1 MKKYRS
7 LALICALALIITGCK
22 AQSAGSDPSGAASA
36 PTAEASI
43 PTAEASAPT
52 VEAID
57 DININVDV
65 TSAAHTTAATTTA
78 ATTTEATTTE
88 ATTITVPEIAD
99 PVELQSYTIG
109 NDLAQFTFDAPEG
122 LEFEEQS
129 SSIAQQVMFESY
141 AYYSDE
147 GRENGYTIGAVRVD
161 FDYTL
166 GQPQE
171 LLDYLGYP
179 GDFNIKT
186 EFFSE
191 TTESGTAYDLVVL
204 ELYTDENMQEYSSVG
219 MVGFYPMQNG
229 VLFFGYEIHSQE
241 NYDYYYSTQKQTLN
255 SLVISENAYPQPD
268 EELSGELQTVVCE
281 EYNCTFPVLKE
292 FEYWEDDDAATM
304 WSGMTADDMNAVVA
318 GFEADV
324 YYKDIYEEF
333 TYETDT
339 QQGYTVL
346 YSDYMQTYDGK
357 EFGFAELTFPDFTC
371 LYALYNVDGGTYIIS
386 YNFMDECDAETKGL
400 IIESFKGFKITAPDV
415 EASDAFCKVSVE
427 NCSFRV
433 LNGFTYFC
441 DGIESEEIIWQGIH
455 DNNKDHFFA
464 YHCTYHSYKKELA
477 DQKYYK
483 EQTDSAFS
491 IEYDTTYNGTE
502 FTILCQTLYEDE
514 EQGFVKF
521 IAIRAMYPAEDGF
534 YALEYCLDENN
545 SQQFIDLI
553 HESFK
558 SFEISE

>member
-36 PTAEASI
+36 PTAEASAS
-43 PTAEASAPT
+43 TAEANGDTDAQ
-52 VEAID
+52 
-57 DININVDV
+57 V
-65 TSAAHTTAATTTA
+65 TNAANTTTA
-78 ATTTEATTTE
+78 TTAEMTTTEVS
-88 ATTITVPEIAD
+88 TVSEPEIAD
-99 PVELQSYTIG
+99 PVELQRYTIG
-109 NDLAQFTFDAPEG
+109 NDLATFTFDAPEG

-191 TTESGTAYDLVVL
+191 TTEGGTAYDLVVL

-241 NYDYYYSTQKQTLN
+241 HYDYYYTTQKQTLN

-268 EELSGELQTVVCE
+268 EELSGEFHTVVCE

-292 FEYWEDDDAATM
+292 FEYWEDGDDTTI
-304 WSGMTADDMNAVVA
+304 WSGMTADENNAVMA
-318 GFEADV
+318 GYEADV

-346 YSDYMQTYDGK
+346 SSDYMQTSDGK
-357 EFGFAELTFPDFTC
+357 HFGFAEMALYSTEGTWDFTC
-371 LYALYNVDGGTYIIS
+371 LYAMYAVDGGSYIIG
-386 YNFMDECDAETKGL
+386 YTFMGECDEETKGL
-400 IIESFKGFKITAPDV
+400 IIESFKGFKI
-415 EASDAFCKVSVE
+415 
-427 NCSFRV
+427 
-433 LNGFTYFC
+433 
-441 DGIESEEIIWQGIH
+441 
-455 DNNKDHFFA
+455 
-464 YHCTYHSYKKELA
+464 
-477 DQKYYK
+477 
-483 EQTDSAFS
+483 
-491 IEYDTTYNGTE
+491 
-502 FTILCQTLYEDE
+502 
-514 EQGFVKF
+514 
-521 IAIRAMYPAEDGF
+521 
-534 YALEYCLDENN
+534 LE
-545 SQQFIDLI
+545 
-553 HESFK
+553 
-558 SFEISE
+558 